1 MWLDIPCSLCSLDFV
16 YSFKCLWWEEVS
28 QLVIKVWNKNQSKYK
43 SREDSYG
50 VLYWKKKT
58 EKYSLCEYTTFLT
71 EVTDKQA
78 QILMVKD

>member
-1 MWLDIPCSLCSLDFV
+1 MEFCT
-16 YSFKCLWWEEVS
+16 
-28 QLVIKVWNKNQSKYK
+28 
-43 SREDSYG
+43 G
-50 VLYWKKKT
+50 KKKT